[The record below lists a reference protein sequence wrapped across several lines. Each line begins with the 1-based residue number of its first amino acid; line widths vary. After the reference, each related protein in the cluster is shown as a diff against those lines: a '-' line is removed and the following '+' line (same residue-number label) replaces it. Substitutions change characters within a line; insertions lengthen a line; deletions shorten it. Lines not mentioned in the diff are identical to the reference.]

1 MAKRTAALA
10 ALAVALLSSCTS
22 KEGGSPTGVSDP
34 PPATSKTA
42 TPPSSSSGAG
52 ELPTDGAPK
61 VDQPLALGK
70 FVEEPCSALTAA
82 QATNLGVGFPGEAD
96 TSSLGPICIWTN
108 PGGGSINLGF
118 NPKDG
123 GLSGVYRA
131 NKAGEW
137 GYFQEQPDVS
147 GYPAVTAL
155 LSDTRDIGICALD
168 IGVRDDVLL
177 SVDVARSV
185 GKAGS
190 EDPCKVTARVA
201 EQILQTVKTGG

>member
-1 MAKRTAALA
+1 MATRSIALA
-10 ALAVALLSSCTS
+10 ALAVAFLSSCTS

-34 PPATSKTA
+34 PPATSRTT
-42 TPPSSSSGAG
+42 TPPSSSSAAD

-61 VDQPLALGK
+61 VEQPLALGK
-70 FVEEPCSALTAA
+70 FVDEPCSALTAA
-82 QATNLGVGFPGEAD
+82 QAANLGVKFPGEAD
-96 TSSLGPICIWTN
+96 ASPLGPTCVWTN
-108 PGGGSINLGF
+108 PGGASINLGF
-118 NPKDG
+118 NQKDG

-131 NKAGEW
+131 NKAGKWE
-137 GYFQEQPDVS
+137 YFQEQPAVS

-155 LSDTRDIGICALD
+155 RTDTRNIGTCALD

-177 SVDVARSV
+177 SVDLAQSV
-185 GKAGS
+185 GRVGS